1 MSAVIVKSGNNRTIS
16 AYLTAEPQTAYTI
29 GQVDVTASTDFL
41 GHVKSVQLPQPETEE
56 IDVTDYDSPE
66 GAKEFEQGSVDFGS
80 ANTVRNINDTEY
92 ESAMDLA
99 AAGNTMILTIIGKNK
114 AGTEFMKRQGKC
126 FVKYPSIANTEVNG
140 VLEVT
145 TEYRMTGNFA
155 KFTGTVS

>member
-1 MSAVIVKSGNNRTIS
+1 MSAVTVKSGNNRTIS

-56 IDVTDYDSPE
+56 IDTTDYDSPE
-66 GAKEFEQGSVDFGS
+66 GTKEFELGSVDFGN

-99 AAGNTMILTIIGKNK
+99 AAGSTMILTIIGKNK
-114 AGTEFMKRQGKC
+114 VGTEFLKRQGKC
-126 FVKYPSIANTEVNG
+126 FVKYPSIANTEING

>member
-1 MSAVIVKSGNNRTIS
+1 
-16 AYLTAEPQTAYTI
+16 
-29 GQVDVTASTDFL
+29 
-41 GHVKSVQLPQPETEE
+41 
-56 IDVTDYDSPE
+56 
-66 GAKEFEQGSVDFGS
+66 
-80 ANTVRNINDTEY
+80 VRNINDTEY

>member
-1 MSAVIVKSGNNRTIS
+1 MAIIVKSGNNRTIS
-16 AYLTAEPQTAYTI
+16 VYLTAEPQTPYTI

-66 GAKEFEQGSVDFGS
+66 GTKEFEIGSVDFGT
-80 ANTVRNINDTEY
+80 ANSVRNLNENEY
-92 ESAMDLA
+92 ESAMELA
-99 AAGNTMILTIIGKNK
+99 AARTKKILTIIVVNK
-114 AGTEFMKRQGKC
+114 AGTEIIKRQGLC
-126 FVKYPSIANTEVNG
+126 FVKYPQMANTEVNN